1 MLEAHNIHFSYRT
14 NMPVLQGVSVEITP
28 GSFLAILGVNGCGK
42 STLLSCL
49 TGIRKPNSGQV
60 FLDGVELSNVSRL
73 DRAKQIAF
81 VPQHSHA
88 NRLTV
93 YDSILLGRRPHM
105 EGAPTNDDYEIV
117 EGVIC
122 RLGLVDYALRY
133 ASELSG
139 GEYQKMV
146 LARAFVQQANTL
158 LLDEPT
164 NNLDPANQQDVMKE
178 IANEVHERGIAAAA
192 VMHDVNLALKYC
204 DKFLFLKNGNVE
216 SFGNADI
223 ITHDRMAS
231 IYGLECE
238 VIEHNGRRFVVA

>member
-1 MLEAHNIHFSYRT
+1 
-14 NMPVLQGVSVEITP
+14 
-28 GSFLAILGVNGCGK
+28 
-42 STLLSCL
+42 
-49 TGIRKPNSGQV
+49 
-60 FLDGVELSNVSRL
+60 
-73 DRAKQIAF
+73 
-81 VPQHSHA
+81 
-88 NRLTV
+88 
-93 YDSILLGRRPHM
+93 M
-105 EGAPTNDDYEIV
+105 EGAPTNDDYEVV

-122 RLGLVDYALRY
+122 RLGLADYALRY

-178 IANEVHERGIAAAA
+178 IVNEVHERGIAAAA

-223 ITHDRMAS
+223 VTHERIAS

-238 VIEHNGRRFVVA
+238 VIEHNGRLFVVA

>member
-1 MLEAHNIHFSYRT
+1 MLEARDIHFSYRA
-14 NMPVLQGVSVEITP
+14 NIPVLQGVSVKMTP

-49 TGIRKPNSGQV
+49 TGIRKPCTGNILLNGE
-60 FLDGVELSNVSRL
+60 ELANVSRF
-73 DRAKQIAF
+73 DRAKEIAY
-81 VPQHSHA
+81 VSQHSHA

-105 EGAPTNDDYEIV
+105 EGAPTNDDYEVV
-117 EGVIC
+117 EDVIC
-122 RLGLVDYALRY
+122 RLGLADYALRY

-164 NNLDPANQQDVMKE
+164 NNLDPANQQDVMQE
-178 IANEVHERGIAAAA
+178 IANEVHKRGIAAAA

-204 DKFLFLKNGNVE
+204 DKFLFLKHGQVE
-216 SFGNADI
+216 SFGDANI
-223 ITHDRMAS
+223 VTHDRMTS

-238 VIEHNGRRFVVA
+238 VIEHNGRRIVVA